1 MENFRTEGRSKLVI
15 DIRTPSIF
23 GRAIF
28 VTKQVI
34 ILIAPGYQTLRS
46 VNNTLPTHSI
56 KIVVQ
61 MVSCPHQIYNYLKDF
76 GHIVQK
82 PSNRDFGQML

>member
-1 MENFRTEGRSKLVI
+1 MHASIIVI

-28 VTKQVI
+28 VTKQAI

-46 VNNTLPTHSI
+46 LHNTLPTHSI

-61 MVSCPHQIYNYLKDF
+61 MVSCPHQIYKTF
-76 GHIVQK
+76 
-82 PSNRDFGQML
+82 FGQPIILKILDI